1 MSINSVS
8 FSFGNVAG
16 THLSEETK
24 KKLIALGIDPST
36 VTSEAQAKAL
46 ITNAE
51 IKQQTVSK
59 SKKTESKT
67 VCTSESEVMTKAKQ
81 LAQKAG
87 IKISSTSTIDSI
99 LQDLSDKINSLPE
112 KSSEDKISENKKEQY
127 KNELDTIQNE
137 YNAIKQTQNSVYT
150 MLNMTANVNKYMLGL

>member
-16 THLSEETK
+16 THLRKKKK

-67 VCTSESEVMTKAKQ
+67 VCTSESEVMTKTKQ

-87 IKISSTSTIDSI
+87 IKISSTGTIDSI

-127 KNELDTIQNE
+127 KNELDTIQNQ